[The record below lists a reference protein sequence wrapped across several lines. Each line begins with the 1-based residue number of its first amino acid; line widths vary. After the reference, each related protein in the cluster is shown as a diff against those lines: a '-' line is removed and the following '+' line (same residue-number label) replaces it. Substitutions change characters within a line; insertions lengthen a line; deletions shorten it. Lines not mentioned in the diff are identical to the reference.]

1 MEKGHKNKSKS
12 VIVTLNYDDTNYQF
26 STELSK
32 PIEAFYTEVC
42 SFLNINP
49 KYYFLYYNSNQISFK
64 LNPDLV
70 ISDIIDKNPNSVF
83 RIIKKKT
90 KTVNL
95 RYQINNDQKDKK
107 INSRNQNFNQL
118 FLSTKDV
125 AKNFLTISGN
135 EKRILEE
142 RQNNKSIGAII
153 TKFPSIKEV
162 KKILEDFNINNIH
175 SPNKKGVITN
185 TENDSIRVDFNSEA
199 YLNEFISYI
208 SFIKYENPHFK
219 NLTIKKDLQN
229 LRLNKKLKSNKHIP
243 NIKQNFDQKY
253 NYVNNN
259 PLSKSVAKPSKIKLK
274 IKVDDVIK
282 ALKHNEQNKDTYHGL
297 SLDLKGEDEII
308 TDYYQQQSF
317 LRNSSPYISEHEK
330 QILEEKENKKHFFK
344 HKNFVTSVGKYSM
357 KPNYIPNYVG
367 LTPGENPKNHEF
379 REVDKNKWMNK
390 KGFNI

>member
-1 MEKGHKNKSKS
+1 M
-12 VIVTLNYDDTNYQF
+12 
-26 STELSK
+26 
-32 PIEAFYTEVC
+32 
-42 SFLNINP
+42 
-49 KYYFLYYNSNQISFK
+49 
-64 LNPDLV
+64 
-70 ISDIIDKNPNSVF
+70 
-83 RIIKKKT
+83 
-90 KTVNL
+90 NL
-95 RYQINNDQKDKK
+95 RYQLNTDQKDKK
-107 INSRNQNFNQL
+107 INSRNQNINQL
-118 FLSTKDV
+118 FLSSNDV

-135 EKRILEE
+135 EKRIFEE
-142 RQNNKSIGAII
+142 KQNNKSIGAII

-243 NIKQNFDQKY
+243 NIMQNFDQKY